1 MTSSLVTIDE
11 FSSLNKAAMEMLVK
25 RIGSLLILNKDN
37 TIKGLITERDLLIAL
52 HHILLSER
60 LNENLS

>member
-1 MTSSLVTIDE
+1 TIDE